1 MTVAFVLSGG
11 ASLGAVQV
19 GMLEALVDSGIRP
32 DLIVGTSVGA
42 INGGWIAGPGGLDD
56 LARLDRVWRGLERRS
71 VFPFAPIGA
80 LKGVLGRRDHI
91 VPPDALRRLI
101 EENLRFDRLEDAA
114 VPFHVVVAEVLRAV
128 DVRLSEGPAAEAI
141 LASSSIPG
149 VLPPVRL
156 RGTVYVDG
164 GPVNNTPVSHA
175 VELGADQIWVLPN
188 AFACGLSEPP
198 RAALGMALHAISLA
212 VNRRLA
218 RDLRKYRSEVD
229 LRVVP
234 PPCPVDVAPHDFSQS
249 GDLVDRARE
258 VTRSW
263 LRTLRAAEELV
274 PPGQLDR
281 VHLERGHQEL
291 FDLGTAALDP
301 ETHEHHAG

>member
-1 MTVAFVLSGG
+1 VTVAFVLSGG

-19 GMLEALVDSGIRP
+19 GMLEALVGDGIRP
-32 DLIVGTSVGA
+32 DMVIGTSVGA
-42 INGGWIAGPGGLDD
+42 INGGWITGPGGLEN
-56 LARLDRVWRGLERRS
+56 LAHLDRVWRDLDRRK

-101 EENLRFDRLEDAA
+101 AENLRFENLEDAA
-114 VPFHVVVAEVLRAV
+114 IPFHVVVAEVLRAV
-128 DVRLSEGPAAEAI
+128 DVRLSRGSAIDAI
-141 LASSSIPG
+141 LASASIPG

-156 RGTVYVDG
+156 RGTVFVDG

-249 GDLVDRARE
+249 GDLIDRARE

-274 PPGQLDR
+274 PPDRLDR
-281 VHLERGHQEL
+281 VHLERDHREL

-301 ETHEHHAG
+301 ETHQSHTP